1 MNISKQ
7 GDTIMNSYIK
17 NLTVFL
23 LVVITSVSFAASN
36 RLDVALKTSVW
47 GDQTDAQNRVTSI
60 KNPLSVGFQMRY
72 HFRPDFALQLAN
84 ESLKG
89 STYNSLGEG
98 LNVHTSLSAL
108 VYPVKYG
115 RVLPYVNFGFNWSQR
130 HDPNTKSLHNTQND
144 LNVLTGIGFDLP
156 LLGNMIYS
164 LETRAYSDGLNY
176 LGWGTTFS
184 MGYRF

>member
-1 MNISKQ
+1 MNRFI
-7 GDTIMNSYIK
+7 T
-17 NLTVFL
+17 NLIVSLMVF
-23 LVVITSVSFAASN
+23 ITSISFAASN

-47 GDQTDAQNRVTSI
+47 GDQTDAKNRVTSI

-89 STYNSLGEG
+89 STYNSLGDG

-108 VYPVKYG
+108 IYPIKYG

-130 HDPNTKSLHNTQND
+130 HDNVNDELHNTRND
-144 LNVLTGIGFDLP
+144 LNILTGVGFDLP
-156 LLGNMIYS
+156 LLGNMVYS

-176 LGWGTTFS
+176 LGWGTTIS